1 VNPISWIT
9 RRVRAVIAR
18 RAFERDL
25 QEEMRAHLERSTE
38 RLVARGMSPADAR
51 LAARREFGNVAVL
64 QEEARDARGARWVD
78 ALVGDVRFA
87 FRYFAR
93 HKATTAI
100 IVAVLVLGTGA
111 NTMIFSMFQAEF
123 LRPAPAV
130 PNDGA
135 LARIWVQERAS
146 RGARWQPR
154 EVSQPGLAALAAR
167 PDIFSAVAAW
177 TSDEVVLDAGDST
190 GARGVNAQFVT
201 ANFFGALRVR
211 LVAGQGL
218 RQGAGDTPDMTAVMS
233 YAMAEQ
239 LYGSAAAAVGRRI
252 LVNEDPVHVV
262 GIAPPRFQG
271 AVRHMDEPALWLPV
285 SARADIS
292 HISPRWL
299 TDEAAL
305 SAFARLA
312 PDASRDQA
320 TAFVRQVV
328 ANAMPDSAARV
339 GMARTA
345 DVLAMNALPP
355 SEGTRD
361 LIFGFTM
368 ISTIGILILLV
379 AWTNV
384 SSLMVAE
391 ERITT
396 KFAGLVMAGESEEE
410 TTFLATQQVD
420 EARHMQFYAR
430 FRDEVIAEPETIA
443 AHVARSR
450 GGSAIEV
457 ASDRGL
463 TFGGADSVRIA
474 PGAVVTSDPLHYAV
488 PALGDLAITI
498 QCGAAPASLTGHPG
512 SRTTSYLQAGRWA
525 SAPELAEAV
534 TTDHWY
540 VLAGLDVVAEGAGGA
555 VVTLGNSI
563 TDGRGSGTNRN
574 DRWPDNL
581 ARRLLADPRTRRVA
595 VLNAGIGGNTVLEGG
610 LGPTA
615 LSRLE
620 RDVLAQSGAR
630 WLILLEGVNDIGGA
644 REPGRAATVAQN
656 LLAAYREI
664 IARGHDRGLRVYG
677 ATIPPFGG
685 SQYDGADR
693 EAARQRVNRWIR
705 ESGAFDAVIDFDA
718 VLRDPAEPSR
728 LLPLADTGDHLHPN
742 EAGYRMMADAID
754 LALFIP

>member
-1 VNPISWIT
+1 MNPISWIT

-93 HKATTAI
+93 HKATTA
-100 IVAVLVLGTGA
+100 
-111 NTMIFSMFQAEF
+111 MFQAEF

-285 SARADIS
+285 SARVDIS

-305 SAFARLA
+305 SPFARLA

-328 ANAMPDSAARV
+328 ANAMPDSSARV

-355 SEGTRD
+355 SEGTSD

-368 ISTIGILILLV
+368 ILDKFLKFLFEPFCNTIGLLLRII
-379 AWTNV
+379 TCYSFNP
-384 SSLMVAE
+384 LMV
-391 ERITT
+391 
-396 KFAGLVMAGESEEE
+396 FCL
-410 TTFLATQQVD
+410 
-420 EARHMQFYAR
+420 
-430 FRDEVIAEPETIA
+430 
-443 AHVARSR
+443 
-450 GGSAIEV
+450 
-457 ASDRGL
+457 
-463 TFGGADSVRIA
+463 
-474 PGAVVTSDPLHYAV
+474 
-488 PALGDLAITI
+488 
-498 QCGAAPASLTGHPG
+498 
-512 SRTTSYLQAGRWA
+512 
-525 SAPELAEAV
+525 
-534 TTDHWY
+534 
-540 VLAGLDVVAEGAGGA
+540 
-555 VVTLGNSI
+555 
-563 TDGRGSGTNRN
+563 
-574 DRWPDNL
+574 
-581 ARRLLADPRTRRVA
+581 
-595 VLNAGIGGNTVLEGG
+595 
-610 LGPTA
+610 
-615 LSRLE
+615 
-620 RDVLAQSGAR
+620 
-630 WLILLEGVNDIGGA
+630 
-644 REPGRAATVAQN
+644 
-656 LLAAYREI
+656 
-664 IARGHDRGLRVYG
+664 
-677 ATIPPFGG
+677 
-685 SQYDGADR
+685 
-693 EAARQRVNRWIR
+693 
-705 ESGAFDAVIDFDA
+705 
-718 VLRDPAEPSR
+718 
-728 LLPLADTGDHLHPN
+728 
-742 EAGYRMMADAID
+742 
-754 LALFIP
+754 